1 MKNRNS
7 VIFRTSLIG
16 IIGNIL
22 LAGFKAAVGLFA
34 NSIAIVLDA
43 VNNLTDAIS
52 SVITIIGTYFT
63 GKSPDKKHPF
73 GYGRIEYL
81 STLSIGVLITY
92 AGVTA
97 FIESVKS
104 IITPKTP
111 EYSKVMFLV
120 LVVAVLV
127 KVFLGLFFIKRGKS
141 VKSDSL
147 VASGKDALSDVLI
160 SVSTIIAAGV
170 FLIFH
175 LSLEAYLGVLISCL
189 IIKSGFE
196 ILKENISK
204 LLGEGASVELVKAVK
219 KTIVEHDGVN
229 GAYDLVFNNYGQDV
243 YLASVHIEIDDKMNA
258 NEIDLLCR
266 HLTEDVVN
274 EHNVIL
280 TAIGVYSYATDNQKV
295 IECREK
301 VAAIAVAHEHV
312 HQIHGFY
319 LDDVRKNIRFDMVI
333 SFDEKNR
340 QKLYEHV
347 IDDIKKEF
355 PEYNISAGM
364 DADFNEI

>member
-1 MKNRNS
+1 MKNRNA
-7 VIFRTSLIG
+7 VIFRTSLVG

-22 LAGFKAAVGLFA
+22 LAGFKAAVGLLA

-52 SVITIIGTYFT
+52 NVITIIGTYFT
-63 GKSPDKKHPF
+63 GKAPDKKHPF

-97 FIESVKS
+97 FIESVKG
-104 IITPKTP
+104 IISPKTP
-111 EYSKVMFLV
+111 EYSKIMFLV
-120 LVVAVLV
+120 LIVAVFV

-141 VKSDSL
+141 AKSDSL

-160 SVSTIIAAGV
+160 SVSTIVAAGV
-170 FLIFH
+170 YLIFH
-175 LSLEAYLGVLISCL
+175 ISLEAYLGILISCL

-196 ILKENISK
+196 ILLENISK
-204 LLGEGASVELVKAVK
+204 ILGEGASVDLVKAVK
-219 KTIVEHDGVN
+219 KTIVSHDGVN

-243 YLASVHIEIDDKMNA
+243 YIASVHIEIDDTMTA

-266 HLTEDVVN
+266 HLMEDVHK
-274 EHNVIL
+274 EHKVFL
-280 TAIGVYSYATDNQKV
+280 SAIGIYSHATGDEDV
-295 IECREK
+295 IAIREK
-301 VAAIAVAHEHV
+301 VARIALSHEHV

-319 LDDVRKNIRFDMVI
+319 LDKERGNIRFDMVI

-340 QKLYEHV
+340 PELYEHV
-347 IDDIKKEF
+347 IGDIKKEF
-355 PEYNISAGM
+355 PDYNISAGM
-364 DADFNEI
+364 DCDFNEI